1 MEPQYVYPKPHKF
14 FADQR
19 QQLQVEQA
27 RAFVKVVFPTE
38 EDAEQT
44 EARDAEQTE
53 ARDAEQTEAREAFEN
68 NKTRQREFIVDL
80 AARNKTIVTCWFRR
94 YIISH

>member
-53 ARDAEQTEAREAFEN
+53 AREAFEN